1 MLQSYLIEQV
11 FDISLSLDKIVRS
24 KYGPFLLFCPI
35 LLFIVLIYL
44 LIVHLMTFTVYL
56 YFLFN
61 CFVVD
66 MYDRQMCKI
75 IKSET
80 RFKSY
85 PRLSQIL
92 RFCIFH
98 SV

>member
-24 KYGPFLLFCPI
+24 KYGPFLLFCSI
-35 LLFIVLIYL
+35 LLFITLIYSL
-44 LIVHLMTFTVYL
+44 MVHLMTFTVYL

-66 MYDRQMCKI
+66 MYDRQMCK
-75 IKSET
+75 T
-80 RFKSY
+80 MLVDVRWLNNCQF
-85 PRLSQIL
+85 
-92 RFCIFH
+92 
-98 SV
+98 